1 MSIGQNDRY
10 HQSSIQTGRGVAT
23 AAKPIGA
30 WGGPFAMYQI
40 VSVTH
45 IMGVS
50 ENRGTPKSSILIGFS
65 IINHPFWDTTILG
78 NTHVRIILGVYIVKR
93 CIGGFAP
100 LLYQVLPSRG
110 WKNPCHPFPEP
121 AESVDYGFTIV
132 FTLLLVMLI
141 FPWFWCPGKQ
151 GRHKTRGQCVLIE

>member
-1 MSIGQNDRY
+1 MWDYVLPNKRIILDIIYIYHPIVYMSIGQNDRY
-10 HQSSIQTGRGVAT
+10 DQSSIQRGRGVAT

-65 IINHPFWDTTILG
+65 IINHPFWGTTTLG
-78 NTHVRIILGVYIVKR
+78 NTHVRIILGVYCKKVYW
-93 CIGGFAP
+93 GFCSTYISGIA
-100 LLYQVLPSRG
+100 
-110 WKNPCHPFPEP
+110 F
-121 AESVDYGFTIV
+121 
-132 FTLLLVMLI
+132 
-141 FPWFWCPGKQ
+141 
-151 GRHKTRGQCVLIE
+151 